1 MKRIFALLLSI
12 MLIFALASCE
22 NDNTDNKL
30 KSHDTPTST
39 SQLEVTQQD
48 QSSNSKVDS
57 VELSYSFKVPG
68 KNIFVDVP
76 NYQEIERGFTELFI
90 LNGERYIAITF
101 DKLSNVETLQ
111 EAHDKAFSI
120 FVESIQDYSY
130 VNSIDI
136 KNDSIT
142 KVNDI
147 DVYKY
152 VGTLNCAL
160 DYSNRDN
167 SYDAFVIGYSFIMD
181 GIPCTIT
188 GSIINRNQPE
198 NDIQDLTNIVDSM
211 IQTLRSE
218 R

>member
-1 MKRIFALLLSI
+1 MKRIFALLLSFV
-12 MLIFALASCE
+12 LIFALASCGK
-22 NDNTDNKL
+22 DNTDNKL
-30 KSHDTPTST
+30 ESHDTLSST
-39 SQLEVTQQD
+39 SQPEVTQQD
-48 QSSNSKVDS
+48 QSSNIEVDS
-57 VELSYSFKVPG
+57 VELSYTFKVPG

-101 DKLSNVETLQ
+101 DKLSKVETLQ

-136 KNDSIT
+136 KNDSLT

-188 GSIINRNQPE
+188 GSIINRDQPE
-198 NDIQDLTNIVDSM
+198 DDIEDLTNIVNSM